1 MAYMRLELRRTL
13 RTPGFIIFTIA
24 MPLVMYA
31 VFTNLSSFTGQSK
44 HDAALYAMVSV
55 GGYGAIGALLNYGAG
70 VVTDRTVGW
79 LRQLRITPLS
89 SLKVVLAKGI
99 IGILLG
105 IPPVLAMCAAAALLN
120 GVRLPVGEWLAVIAL
135 LCFGAAPFVL
145 LGLGIGYL
153 CTAQT
158 VQPANFLAYFGL
170 SILGGLW
177 LPLKIFPQWMQTLGA
192 YTPTHG
198 YADLSWRVVFHDPV
212 AGTDI
217 TVLVAWLALF
227 AVFAVVAYR
236 RSASRRDA

>member
-1 MAYMRLELRRTL
+1 
-13 RTPGFIIFTIA
+13 
-24 MPLVMYA
+24 
-31 VFTNLSSFTGQSK
+31 
-44 HDAALYAMVSV
+44 
-55 GGYGAIGALLNYGAG
+55 

-99 IGILLG
+99 IGIMLG

-120 GVRLPVGEWLAVIAL
+120 GVRLPVDEWLAVIAL